1 LARKTAGDLEQQRN
15 GIKRR
20 YKRGKKVER
29 VIRGEDAMSETE
41 LLVKQEVSTYLK
53 AQDFSYSY
61 IADALG
67 VKKDTVKR
75 WYSDESLDLH
85 AKVTEIQQDFIGG
98 AVKLLKTYAIELV
111 EMLVE
116 IARTTDDDKIAI
128 QAITEAL
135 DRMGLAK
142 VNKSESAVVQTNHN
156 EIDIV
161 DKTGFVAA
169 MEQASPEAAAAVA
182 AKLDEALAIAAEHT
196 ERDVTHA

>member
-1 LARKTAGDLEQQRN
+1 MARKTAGSLEQQRN
-15 GIKRR
+15 QVKRK

-29 VIRGEDAMSETE
+29 VIRGEDAMTE
-41 LLVKQEVSTYLK
+41 AEILVKQEVSVYLK
-53 AQDFSYSY
+53 AQDFSYTY
-61 IADALG
+61 ISEALG
-67 VKKDTVKR
+67 VSKDTVKR
-75 WYSDESLDLH
+75 WYADEELDL
-85 AKVTEIQQDFIGG
+85 ASRVAEVQQDFIAG

-116 IARTTDDDKIAI
+116 IARSTDDDKIAI

-142 VNKSESAVVQTNHN
+142 VNKSESAVVNTNKN

-169 MEQASPEAAAAVA
+169 MEHASPEAAAAVA

-196 ERDVTHA
+196 ERDLTHA